1 MLKAT
6 IPVSVDLIV
15 IGGGPVGLVTALY
28 ADRAGLR
35 PIVLE
40 PRAGVIDKACGE
52 GLMPGALAAL
62 ADLGVDPPGHLL
74 AGIRYTDGSR
84 SAQAGFRH
92 GAGRGVRRTTL
103 HRTLL
108 EAVDAAGIEMLR
120 RPMEALAQ
128 DEHQVTVTVPAQG
141 RLRAPFVVAADGL
154 HSPTRRLLGLHRSSK
169 DNGTSGG
176 SRRHGIR
183 QHLQMAPWSDHV
195 EVHWSPRA
203 EVYVTP
209 VADDLVGVAA
219 LTSQRRP
226 LRDLLTD
233 FPELT
238 ARMSAAD
245 AITPA
250 RGAGPLRQTSSSRRA
265 GRVLLVGDAGGY
277 VDALTGEGLSVGFAQ
292 ARVAIDA
299 ISHGRPQRYPTSAHA
314 VSWRSSLLTR
324 ALLAATGPAWP
335 RRHLVGAAATV
346 PGVFQWAVDEL
357 STPR

>member
-1 MLKAT
+1 M
-6 IPVSVDLIV
+6 SVDLIV

-40 PRAGVIDKACGE
+40 PRSGVIDKACGE

-62 ADLGVDPPGHLL
+62 ADLGVDPPGHVL

-84 SAQAGFRH
+84 SAQADFRH

-103 HRTLL
+103 HGCLL
-108 EAVDAAGIEMLR
+108 EAVGAAGIEVLH
-120 RPMEALAQ
+120 RPMEELIQ
-128 DEHQVTVTVPAQG
+128 DEHQVTVSARG

-154 HSPTRRLLGLHRSSK
+154 HSPTRRVLGLQGSSR
-169 DNGTSGG
+169 G

-183 QHLQMAPWSDHV
+183 QHLHTAPWSDHV
-195 EVHWSPRA
+195 EVHWSRRA

-219 LTSQRRP
+219 LTRQRGP
-226 LRDLLTD
+226 LRDLLAD
-233 FPELT
+233 FPEVT
-238 ARMSAAD
+238 ARMSAAGV
-245 AITPA
+245 ITPA

-292 ARVAIDA
+292 ARVAIEA
-299 ISHGRPQRYPTSAHA
+299 ISCGRPRRYPAAARA

-324 ALLAATGPAWP
+324 ALLAATGPQWP

-346 PGVFQWAVDEL
+346 PWVFQWAVDEL